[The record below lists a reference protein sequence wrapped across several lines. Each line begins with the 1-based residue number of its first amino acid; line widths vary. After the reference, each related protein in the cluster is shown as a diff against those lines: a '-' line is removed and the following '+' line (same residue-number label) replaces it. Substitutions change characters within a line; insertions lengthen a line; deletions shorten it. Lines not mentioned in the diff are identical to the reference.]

1 MNVVNMKGLTQMY
14 FPKKNPR
21 NVNLQ
26 QMLFGTTLFVH
37 ANTKLYFGLF
47 KYISIIVSDFLVDQ
61 L

>member
-1 MNVVNMKGLTQMY
+1 MKGLTQMY

-47 KYISIIVSDFLVDQ
+47 NYISIIVSDFLVDQ